1 MNENNLEKIINNI
14 VGDAIVKEV
23 MSLKLAVKLIETVE
37 EKAAEMGLAVV
48 VVVSDA
54 SGRRKFG
61 ARSKL
66 QEDLSLF
73 IAWMVLIMAA
83 SMLQ

>member
-37 EKAAEMGLAVV
+37 EKAAEMGL
-48 VVVSDA
+48 
-54 SGRRKFG
+54 
-61 ARSKL
+61 